1 MVFKSTNF
9 EKKNGPNKYIDSHRG
24 GKMTV
29 DYYDQVVKWPE
40 FANFPEKR
48 RQKDDMTNHHQNQ
61 NLMIG
66 VTEEMPKL

>member
-9 EKKNGPNKYIDSHRG
+9 EKNGPNKYIDSHRG